1 MKLNC
6 KISWLKLLKKKG
18 GTDFAEDFKWR
29 NDDQWSEIEV
39 EKCTEQ
45 DLASILEIATASTE
59 KGSRAVVQKIN
70 MFHKLKADL
79 TGTKI
84 SRLEALEH
92 AMRAYIGASPHMWV
106 FEENEDGQ
114 VVPWYVHSI
123 KYYPPNERND
133 DCAHTMMSLAAT
145 RNGEK
150 KDRHVRWETKD
161 LGLSVVAIL
170 QAEGFYRET
179 PEAVET
185 YEKQMEHYKAV
196 QCLTGEQFWG
206 FGFAFER
213 STYSR
218 YYASSM
224 VALERDG
231 VPARLVMDD
240 MVTDEG
246 AVRTLKTNSVSAA
259 YWIDK
264 KQDADELEREDK
276 VSEIPIQPY
285 VNVFDLEKHTYFHAH
300 TSNLKA
306 YEYNPELINKLI
318 LPNER
323 KDLISILVAGADVQL
338 EDIVKGKTGGII
350 VICTGPPGTGKT
362 LTAEVFS
369 ELIKRPLYCVQCSQ
383 LGTDEESLEK
393 QLQTVLSRSVRWKAI
408 LLIDEADVYTHE
420 RGQDIQQNAIV
431 GVWLR
436 VLEHYRGVMFMTSN
450 RDTIIDDAIMSRAT
464 AWIRYDYPDP
474 KALVEIWRVLAENY
488 EVELTSLDI
497 VELCRIFPKIS
508 GRSIKSLLR
517 LGRLLVSKKGGK
529 VDVALLQYVSQ
540 FIDLDGK
547 SRSKPALS
555 IGRA

>member
-1 MKLNC
+1 M
-6 KISWLKLLKKKG
+6 
-18 GTDFAEDFKWR
+18 
-29 NDDQWSEIEV
+29 
-39 EKCTEQ
+39 
-45 DLASILEIATASTE
+45 
-59 KGSRAVVQKIN
+59 
-70 MFHKLKADL
+70 
-79 TGTKI
+79 
-84 SRLEALEH
+84 
-92 AMRAYIGASPHMWV
+92 
-106 FEENEDGQ
+106 
-114 VVPWYVHSI
+114 
-123 KYYPPNERND
+123 
-133 DCAHTMMSLAAT
+133 
-145 RNGEK
+145 
-150 KDRHVRWETKD
+150 
-161 LGLSVVAIL
+161 
-170 QAEGFYRET
+170 
-179 PEAVET
+179 
-185 YEKQMEHYKAV
+185 
-196 QCLTGEQFWG
+196 
-206 FGFAFER
+206 
-213 STYSR
+213 
-218 YYASSM
+218 
-224 VALERDG
+224 
-231 VPARLVMDD
+231 
-240 MVTDEG
+240 
-246 AVRTLKTNSVSAA
+246 
-259 YWIDK
+259 
-264 KQDADELEREDK
+264 
-276 VSEIPIQPY
+276 
-285 VNVFDLEKHTYFHAH
+285 
-300 TSNLKA
+300 
-306 YEYNPELINKLI
+306 
-318 LPNER
+318 
-323 KDLISILVAGADVQL
+323 
-338 EDIVKGKTGGII
+338 
-350 VICTGPPGTGKT
+350 
-362 LTAEVFS
+362 TAEVFS